1 MQYVMTRHLCLTEDT
16 ILALQPSGLVPQNS
30 PWVTP
35 RVLARQVKSLIDEL
49 CMREMQQLFELFT
62 KALKPKYR
70 KEWAPSLAAFLVLCL
85 FMEAVETTTDNFVIS
100 QNKVNVRNNYKPA
113 FRRSFALDM
122 CKEVENMPFK
132 QFAYQFHN
140 IYQTHSADAN
150 VKPFNPL
157 LDGSFT
163 EKGELDG
170 PAIEM
175 VESLKELFHGDDCKF
190 WRCTPIWPLLIL
202 TTVVCR
208 ARHAVSCR

>member
-16 ILALQPSGLVPQNS
+16 IKALQPTGLVPQNS

-35 RVLARQVKSLIDEL
+35 RVLARQIKSLVDEL

-85 FMEAVETTTDNFVIS
+85 FMEAVETTTDNFVIL
-100 QNKVNVRNNYKPA
+100 QNKVNMRNHYKPA

-122 CKEVENMPFK
+122 CTEVENMPFK

-140 IYQTHSADAN
+140 IYQTHSKDAN
-150 VKPFNPL
+150 TKPFNPL
-157 LDGSFT
+157 FNDSVADQ
-163 EKGELDG
+163 GELDA
-170 PAIEM
+170 PAMEM
-175 VESLKELFHGDDCKF
+175 IESLRGLFQGDECKLP
-190 WRCTPIWPLLIL
+190 WRAL
-202 TTVVCR
+202 TSDTR
-208 ARHAVSCR
+208 ISF